1 MKISNLILRIF
12 INTDLQKDVLFLR
25 SIDFFGEL
33 TLFQL
38 KKIRAHMHK
47 KTYMQ
52 KEIVYKKGQEAKLLC
67 VIKSGKIEIDDGKDK
82 KVIHK
87 RDWFGQKYVF
97 NGDELY
103 TNTAVALE
111 DSEIFLLY
119 KDEIEELM
127 EKDKAIGFNMFKKI
141 LKMMYKREKNE
152 R

>member
-1 MKISNLILRIF
+1 
-12 INTDLQKDVLFLR
+12 
-25 SIDFFGEL
+25 
-33 TLFQL
+33 
-38 KKIRAHMHK
+38 MHK